1 MINKV
6 LAQYPKLNVIIQ
18 MFVIVFASLCFAVS
32 LNLFLIPGDIYSGGI
47 AGISQLIT
55 YSLNNFT
62 PYVNVIQ
69 TGTLNFL
76 LNIPLLIL
84 SYLKLGRR
92 FTVLTLIVVATLT
105 TFTYIVPIQQVS
117 TNPLLNGIAAGVLN
131 GIGGG
136 LTIKFGMSAG
146 GIDIISL
153 VLTKIINLNVGSLSL
168 LFNSIVIVGAGF
180 LYSWEFALYTLI
192 SMYVGSRVV
201 NSIHTNEQRLTAFI
215 VTDKE
220 DEVVKSIYGRIH
232 RGITILEGRGGYSKK
247 PRNTLMI
254 VVNRYELYDL
264 EMAVGE
270 ADVNAFVNIIQSTR
284 VNGNFLSRDQQQKYK
299 KDAKQ
304 EIPVN

>member
-6 LAQYPKLNVIIQ
+6 LAQYPKLNILMQIVIIL
-18 MFVIVFASLCFAVS
+18 FSSLCFAVS
-32 LNLFLIPGDIYSGGI
+32 LNLFLIPGDIYNGGVS
-47 AGISQLIT
+47 GISQLIT
-55 YSLNNFT
+55 YSLNHFS
-62 PYVNVIQ
+62 PYPHIIQ
-69 TGTLNFL
+69 TGTLNFI

-92 FTVLTLIVVATLT
+92 FTVLTMIVVISLTL
-105 TFTYIVPIQQVS
+105 FTYMIPIQQVS

-131 GIGGG
+131 GVGGG

-153 VLTKIINLNVGSLSL
+153 VLTKVIHLNVGSLSL
-168 LFNSIVIVGAGF
+168 LFNSVIIVWAGF

-201 NSIHTNEQRLTAFI
+201 NSIHTNEQKLTALI

-220 DEVVKSIYGRIH
+220 DEVVQSIYQRIH
-232 RGITILEGRGGYSKK
+232 RGITILEGRGGYSKS

-264 EMAVGE
+264 EMAIGE
-270 ADVNAFVNIIQSTR
+270 ADVNAFVNIIQSTK
-284 VNGNFLSRDQQQKYK
+284 VNGNYLSRDQQQKFK
-299 KDAKQ
+299 KDAATKLT
-304 EIPVN
+304 N

>member
-6 LAQYPKLNVIIQ
+6 LSQYPVLNVISQI
-18 MFVIVFASLCFAVS
+18 FIIIFAALCFAVS
-32 LNLFLIPGDIYSGGI
+32 LNMFLIPGDIYSGGV

-55 YSLNNFT
+55 YSLNQFT
-62 PYVNVIQ
+62 PYDNIIQ

-84 SYLKLGRR
+84 SYMKLGQR
-92 FTVLTLIVVATLT
+92 FTILTMVVVATLT
-105 TFTYIVPIQQVS
+105 GFTYLIPIQQVS
-117 TNPLLNGIAAGVLN
+117 ANPLLNGIVAGALN

-153 VLTKIINLNVGSLSL
+153 VINRIVSINVGSLSL
-168 LFNSIVIVGAGF
+168 LINSIVIIGAGF

-192 SMYVGSRVV
+192 SMYVASRVV

-220 DEVVKSIYGRIH
+220 DEVIKSIYSRIH
-232 RGITILEGRGGYSKK
+232 RGITILEGRGGYSKL

-264 EMAVGE
+264 EMAIGE
-270 ADVNAFVNIIQSTR
+270 ADINAFVNIIQSTR
-284 VNGNFLSRDQQQKYK
+284 VNGNYLNRDQQNKLKKAAVTQQK
-299 KDAKQ
+299 
-304 EIPVN
+304 

>member
-6 LAQYPKLNVIIQ
+6 LAQYPKLNILIQVVIIL
-18 MFVIVFASLCFAVS
+18 FSSLCFAVS
-32 LNLFLIPGDIYSGGI
+32 LNLFLIPGDIYNGGVS
-47 AGISQLIT
+47 GISQLIT
-55 YSLNNFT
+55 YTLNNFS
-62 PYVNVIQ
+62 PYPNIIQ
-69 TGTLNFL
+69 TGTLNFI

-92 FTVLTLIVVATLT
+92 FTILTMIVVISLTL
-105 TFTYIVPIQQVS
+105 FTYIIPIQQVS
-117 TNPLLNGIAAGVLN
+117 NNPLLNGIAAGVLN
-131 GIGGG
+131 GVGGG

-168 LFNSIVIVGAGF
+168 LFNSIIIVWAGF

-201 NSIHTNEQRLTAFI
+201 NSIHTNEQKLTALI

-220 DEVVKSIYGRIH
+220 DEVVKSIYRRIH
-232 RGITILEGRGGYSKK
+232 RGITILEGRGGYSKL

-264 EMAVGE
+264 EMAIGE

-284 VNGNFLSRDQQQKYK
+284 VNGNYLNRDQQLKLK
-299 KDAKQ
+299 KETAKKL
-304 EIPVN
+304 ND